1 MSSILKANHTVQ
13 KSSGVKDSSISG
25 SQARQDKNMEDKL
38 KEQRMMAY
46 QALEEQWTC
55 EIHTTSSQKAQCWPD
70 PVKTGYCHPLTKA
83 NLGYWAMLHVSLSI
97 VVLIQYLIQFP
108 FAGVRSQTL
117 SD

>member
-1 MSSILKANHTVQ
+1 M
-13 KSSGVKDSSISG
+13 KDSSISG